1 VRRELMKILGRI
13 ILALVITSI
22 LAFTQAAA
30 PKYDPAQETTLKGT
44 VQEVNDYQCPISG
57 SIGTHISVK
66 SGFEII
72 EVHLAPAKFLK
83 EYGIVIKPGDSVIV
97 TGMRLTF
104 DGKPA
109 MIAKTVAD
117 DRERFRFR
125 EDDGRP
131 EW

>member
-1 VRRELMKILGRI
+1 MKILGRI
-13 ILALVITSI
+13 ILALVVMSI
-22 LAFTQAAA
+22 MAFTQNAV
-30 PKYDPAQETTLKGT
+30 PRYDPAQETILKGT
-44 VQEVNDYQCPISG
+44 VQQVNDYQCPVSG
-57 SIGTHISVK
+57 TIGTHISVK
-66 SGFEII
+66 TGDQTI
-72 EVHLAPAKFLK
+72 EVHLAPATFMKD
-83 EYGIVIKPGDSVIV
+83 YGIVIKAGDSVIV

-117 DRERFRFR
+117 DRARYRFR